1 MRSKLKDKWLA
12 TMAEELRALEDNGV
26 WRVRLVACDNEQEFG
41 VDYSV
46 TFSAVI
52 EMSSVKRIFV
62 LARKWRVPATHGD
75 VPNAFVKAEKEAE
88 LDIFLRLPRGMVI
101 PKDVRRR
108 LGVTNNSELMLELMK
123 TLHRKA
129 VLVVIGV
136 YVDDLLVTRVQQHA
150 VDTFF
155 GGLTEISI
163 KDLGPASKFLDMRA
177 AYNEDEGYEF
187 DQELAIEE
195 MLREHGIE
203 SAHSVRTPIGTE
215 ANEINEASDEL
226 LPASGGGG
234 VMTMRKFQSLVG
246 DLMWVVRCTRPDI
259 AFAVHKASRRTHS
272 PTMSDWKLGK
282 RVARYLAGTKHLR
295 LKMKGYGG
303 VEEPLMVVAYS
314 DADFAADKADRSV
327 TGGLLTVDGMAVSWV
342 CRNRVM

>member
-123 TLHRKA
+123 TL
-129 VLVVIGV
+129 
-136 YVDDLLVTRVQQHA
+136 Y
-150 VDTFF
+150 
-155 GGLTEISI
+155 GL
-163 KDLGPASKFLDMRA
+163 K
-177 AYNEDEGYEF
+177 
-187 DQELAIEE
+187 
-195 MLREHGIE
+195 
-203 SAHSVRTPIGTE
+203 
-215 ANEINEASDEL
+215 
-226 LPASGGGG
+226 
-234 VMTMRKFQSLVG
+234 
-246 DLMWVVRCTRPDI
+246 
-259 AFAVHKASRRTHS
+259 
-272 PTMSDWKLGK
+272 
-282 RVARYLAGTKHLR
+282 
-295 LKMKGYGG
+295 
-303 VEEPLMVVAYS
+303 
-314 DADFAADKADRSV
+314 
-327 TGGLLTVDGMAVSWV
+327 
-342 CRNRVM
+342 